1 MKQQFTVTALD
12 AGARVDR
19 FLADKLQ
26 LSRARLK
33 ALFEEGRIRVDGRR
47 VSKSAIVNA
56 DARVDIDLPDEAASV
71 LPEPD
76 LPLAVLYE
84 DDAILALDKPAG
96 MPVHPLTSDERG
108 TLANALIARFPE
120 CAQASA
126 DAPLECGIAHRL
138 DHDTSGVLLVAR
150 TSEAYSAL
158 RGLFAKREID
168 KRYTALVGGLI
179 ADSGVV
185 HLPIAHH
192 PSDARRMVACAD
204 EEKQRSLKAREATT
218 RYAVQRWLGDFALVD
233 VDIPTGARHQIRVHL
248 AAIGAPIVGDALYGG
263 EALDSLGR
271 HFLHARRVG
280 LRHPLSG
287 RRLDI
292 ESPLPDDLARVL
304 EHLSVP
310 QC

>member
-1 MKQQFTVTALD
+1 MKQQLTVTELE
-12 AGARVDR
+12 AGTRVDR

-26 LSRARLK
+26 IARARLK
-33 ALFEEGRIRVDGRR
+33 DLFEEGRVRVDGRR
-47 VSKSAIVNA
+47 VPKSAIVNA
-56 DARVDIDLPDEAASV
+56 GARVEIDLPDEATAV
-71 LPEPD
+71 QPEPD

-96 MPVHPLTSDERG
+96 MPVHPLATDERG

-120 CAQASA
+120 CARASA

-138 DHDTSGVLLVAR
+138 DHETSGVLLAAR
-150 TSEAYSAL
+150 TPDAYRAL
-158 RGLFAKREID
+158 RALFASREID

-179 ADSGVV
+179 ADSGIVR
-185 HLPIAHH
+185 LPIAHH
-192 PSDARRMVACAD
+192 PGDARRMVACAD

-218 RYAVQRWLGDFALVD
+218 SYAVQRWLGDFALVD
-233 VDIPTGARHQIRVHL
+233 VDIPTGTRHQIRVHL

-263 EALDSLGR
+263 ETLDGLTR

-280 LRHPLSG
+280 LRHPQNG

-292 ESPLPDDLARVL
+292 ESPLPDDLARVIAR
-304 EHLSVP
+304 LSPP
-310 QC
+310 QR